1 MKWGKRLPR
10 NEALKDRVHYL
21 WTKLRVACRQ
31 PGLLQDLENERNMHL
46 DRNFGLRDFN
56 TIVPSDEEI
65 ELDENLKMETIM
77 SGQKKKLPWYLLSDD
92 TMFAKG

>member
-1 MKWGKRLPR
+1 
-10 NEALKDRVHYL
+10 
-21 WTKLRVACRQ
+21 
-31 PGLLQDLENERNMHL
+31 MHL

-65 ELDENLKMETIM
+65 DLDENLKMETIM